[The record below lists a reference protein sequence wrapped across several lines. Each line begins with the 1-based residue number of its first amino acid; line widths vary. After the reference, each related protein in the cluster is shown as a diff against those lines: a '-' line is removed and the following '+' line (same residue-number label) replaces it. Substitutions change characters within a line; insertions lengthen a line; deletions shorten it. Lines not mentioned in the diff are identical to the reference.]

1 MHNNSGTVL
10 LKVPETTL
18 SKAEVNEMHNHSG
31 IAHLVGIKGHF
42 E

>member
-1 MHNNSGTVL
+1 MQNNSGTVL
-10 LKVPETTL
+10 LKAPDTTL

-31 IAHLVGIKGHF
+31 IAQLVGLKGHF